1 MSSLSQAKALGGVGS
16 ILMVL
21 SIAPIVGPLLM
32 LIGLILVLVA
42 VKDIADAVNDET
54 IFRNM
59 LIAVILVV
67 VGSLSIA
74 VFAVGSFFT
83 LATMRGSLMS
93 TPAMGMMQLA
103 LATLIVIAVAWAL
116 LLFSAIY
123 LRKSYDAIAKA
134 LNISMFSRA
143 ALIYLIGVA
152 LMIIVVGFII
162 IVVAAILQ
170 AVAFFSLPEHL

>member
-1 MSSLSQAKALGGVGS
+1 
-16 ILMVL
+16 MVL
-21 SIAPIVGPLLM
+21 SIAPMIGPLLM

-42 VKDIADAVNDET
+42 VKEIADAVNDEA

-59 LIAVILVV
+59 LIAVILAV

-83 LATMRGSLMS
+83 FATMGTSLIS
-93 TPAMGMMQLA
+93 APAMGMMQLA
-103 LATLIVIAVAWAL
+103 LVALIVIVVAWVL

-123 LRKSYDAIAKA
+123 LRKSYDAIARA
-134 LNISMFSRA
+134 LNISMFSTA
-143 ALIYLIGVA
+143 ALLYLIGAA

-162 IVVAAILQ
+162 MVVAAILQ
-170 AVAFFSLPEHL
+170 AVAFFSLPEQV